1 MGFRA
6 GISNGVESALNARV
20 VNDPNI
26 FYEDQR
32 ATDAWW
38 VLAVKNVLAPE
49 RLMARARYGQ
59 ALRFPARLSRAERA
73 GTAPAGVD
81 RGLVSRLA
89 AEFMREG
96 VVQLPGDWSAL
107 ARAIAERY
115 GATADKHEPADD
127 YLRTFLD
134 PTADSDAL
142 ALVTDPLLL
151 SLLAAHYGA
160 QPFLREPPTV
170 NITYPNI
177 TLEEVRGHTT
187 DWASNWH
194 WDTPNLLSVHVMISD
209 IAQDGTRMLYAQG
222 SHRRPHVRMGG
233 TDRFYSEEFVRSRYP
248 IFDCAG
254 LTGAVFVFDNN
265 GLHRLEPIKDR
276 FRASFEFYFTPGNDL
291 KSLANRRASEQT
303 ARIRIHENLASAE
316 HHDLPPLAALQRR
329 ALAGL
334 LGEKTP

>member
-1 MGFRA
+1 MGIRA
-6 GISNGVESALNARV
+6 GISNKFESALNARV
-20 VNDPNI
+20 VNNPKV

-49 RLMARARYGQ
+49 RLMTRARYGQ
-59 ALRFPARLSRAERA
+59 ALHFPALLSKAERA
-73 GTAPAGVD
+73 GAAPPDVD

-89 AEFMREG
+89 AEFRREG
-96 VVQLPGDWSAL
+96 VVQLPGDRSAL

-115 GATADKHEPADD
+115 GAVADKNEPADD

-134 PTADSDAL
+134 PTADPDAL

-151 SLLAAHYGA
+151 SVLAAHYGA
-160 QPFLREPPTV
+160 QPFLRDSPTV

-209 IAQDGTRMLYAQG
+209 IESDGTRMLYARR
-222 SHRRPHVRMGG
+222 SHKRPHVRMGG
-233 TDRFYSEEFVRSRYP
+233 TDRFYSEEFVRSRFS

-254 LTGAVFVFDNN
+254 PVGSVFVFDNN
-265 GLHRLEPIKDR
+265 GLHRLEPVRDR
-276 FRASFEFYFTPGNDL
+276 
-291 KSLANRRASEQT
+291 
-303 ARIRIHENLASAE
+303 
-316 HHDLPPLAALQRR
+316 
-329 ALAGL
+329 
-334 LGEKTP
+334 